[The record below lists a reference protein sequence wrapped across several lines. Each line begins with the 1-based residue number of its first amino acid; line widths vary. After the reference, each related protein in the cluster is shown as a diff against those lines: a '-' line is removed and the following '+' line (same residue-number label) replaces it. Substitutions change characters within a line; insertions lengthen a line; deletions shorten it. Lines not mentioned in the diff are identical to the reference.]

1 MCRNGY
7 AVARRVYL
15 MVPIIAQRRELYLSL
30 YCNLYTDI
38 AEKLRVPVKESQ
50 RDLESIRD
58 RVEAEGLSFLTKS
71 LPLLGKALDK
81 CLSKDEPFAI
91 PTAFKK
97 QKGRRTPNIFRYFFS
112 MVITPEGL
120 PDPQLDT
127 VVLRELRQLMF
138 IEYKLEIPSTDEQ
151 KESLLRDFVEVDAG
165 LDKPSNIDQ
174 EWLEIASDLIRDIFA
189 SFDPTDIRPK
199 HGPGSVATGELN
211 HEKHVFKRIYKTVER
226 VYPFTEYFE
235 YSLSA
240 VADRWHLYED
250 LEVLEEGTAKV
261 ALIPKDSRGPRIIS
275 CEPLEIQWIQQ
286 GLGNAVRRHL
296 ERWHLTR
303 GHVNF
308 TSQQINRRLALEG
321 SLNQRW
327 VTLDMKE
334 ASDRVSVWLIEELF
348 RDVPQLL
355 EALLATRSGCTK
367 LPSGQIVRLKKF
379 APMGSNL
386 CFPIQSVVFYALAV
400 ASVIHAD
407 RKTNPGRGARARAQK
422 ARAAVY
428 VYGDDIIVRSE
439 VYAPVLQLLP
449 TTGLMFNQGK
459 CCTAGFFRES
469 CGCDAY
475 KGVDVTPLRIK
486 KVYDSHRTVNAKV
499 LVSYVEL
506 SNSAY
511 LRGYPRVASHLASLV
526 ESQIGQLPITN
537 RKIGILSLIR
547 PLRTNQPGKNPVRY
561 NVKLCRFEI
570 RGWSLESP
578 ELSVDSNVWSMVLRR
593 LTSPSD
599 WSDPGVYAVPR
610 RSCLHRGWSSIDIQ
624 YCDYVLRT

>member
-1 MCRNGY
+1 
-7 AVARRVYL
+7 

-30 YCNLYTDI
+30 YCDLYTDI

-50 RDLESIRD
+50 QDLDSIRS
-58 RVEAEGLSFLTKS
+58 RVDAEGLSFLTKS

-81 CLSKDEPFAI
+81 CLSKDEPFTI
-91 PTAFKK
+91 PTAFRK
-97 QKGRRTPNIFRYFFS
+97 QKGRRTPNLFRYFFK

-120 PDPQLDT
+120 VDPQADT
-127 VVLRELRQLMF
+127 EFLSALRQLAYL
-138 IEYKLEIPSTDEQ
+138 IYKLEIPATPDQ
-151 KESLLRDFVEVDAG
+151 KRDLLEEFVAVDAG
-165 LDKPSNIDQ
+165 LNRPSDIDS
-174 EWLEIASDLIRDIFA
+174 EWLKVTSDLIRDIFA
-189 SFDPTDIRPK
+189 SFDPADIMPK
-199 HGPGSVATGELN
+199 HGPGAVATGERN
-211 HEKHVFKRIYKTVER
+211 HEKHVFKRIYQTVER

-261 ALIPKDSRGPRIIS
+261 VLVPKDSRGPRIIS

-286 GLGNAVRRHL
+286 GLGNAVRQHL
-296 ERWHLTR
+296 ERWHLTK

-308 TSQQINRRLALEG
+308 TSQEVNRRLALKG
-321 SLNQRW
+321 SLNQQW

-334 ASDRVSVWLIEELF
+334 ASDRVSVWLVQELF
-348 RDVPQLL
+348 QDVPKLL
-355 EALLATRSGCTK
+355 EALLATRSGYTK

-386 CFPIQSVVFYALAV
+386 CFPIQAVVFYALAV
-400 ASVIHAD
+400 ASIICAD
-407 RKTNPGRGARARAQK
+407 RKTNPERGARARAQK

-439 VYAPVLQLLP
+439 VYAAVLQALP
-449 TTGLMFNQGK
+449 KVGLKFNDAK

-469 CGCDAY
+469 CGCDAF

-486 KVYDSHRTVNAKV
+486 KVYDDHRTVNAKV

-511 LRGYPRVASHLASLV
+511 LRGYQRVAGHLARLV
-526 ESQIGQLPITN
+526 ERKIGQLPITN
-537 RKIGILSLIR
+537 RKIGILSLVR
-547 PLRTNQPGKNPVRY
+547 PLRTNQPGTNPVRY
-561 NVKLCRFEI
+561 NVKLMRYEI
-570 RGWSLESP
+570 RGWSLKSAD
-578 ELSVDSNVWSMVLRR
+578 LTVDSNVWSMVLRR
-593 LTSPSD
+593 HTSPSN

-610 RSCLHRGWSSIDIQ
+610 RSCLHRGWSSIELFTTARLFSEQ
-624 YCDYVLRT
+624 SRT